1 MAKRFDN
8 SSGPTQRQLRAG
20 ENIRHVLVAI
30 LRKGEIRD
38 PALVDK
44 SITVGEVR
52 MSPDLKHANIFVAAL
67 GLHDG
72 EEIAA
77 ALNRASKYLRGECG
91 RALASKF
98 TPDLRF
104 LADTSYDAALK
115 MNDLFNDPKVRADL
129 DRVEDD
135 ALLPRPAG
143 ELAAKQTEGV
153 FAPDNALVEANTP
166 SAPPKK
172 EGEGHLPRGTGE
184 DN

>member
-38 PALVDK
+38 PALMDK

-67 GLHDG
+67 GIHDG

-129 DRVEDD
+129 DKVEEIPPPTP
-135 ALLPRPAG
+135 AGPPPPRAGEELTSEAGGLTAPPLAG
-143 ELAAKQTEGV
+143 ELSAKLTEG
-153 FAPDNALVEANTP
+153 
-166 SAPPKK
+166 
-172 EGEGHLPRGTGE
+172 G
-184 DN
+184 

>member
-20 ENIRHVLVAI
+20 ENIRHVLVEI
-30 LRKGEIRD
+30 LRRGDIRD

-52 MSPDLKHANIFVAAL
+52 MSPDLKHANVFVATL
-67 GLHDG
+67 GLEDG
-72 EEIAA
+72 EEIAK
-77 ALNRASKYLRGECG
+77 ALNRASKFLRGECG
-91 RALASKF
+91 RALESKF

-129 DRVEDD
+129 IKSAD
-135 ALLPRPAG
+135 
-143 ELAAKQTEGV
+143 
-153 FAPDNALVEANTP
+153 EA
-166 SAPPKK
+166 
-172 EGEGHLPRGTGE
+172 
-184 DN
+184 

>member
-1 MAKRFDN
+1 MGFESNIMSKRFDN

-67 GLHDG
+67 GIHDG
-72 EEIAA
+72 DEIAA

-91 RALASKF
+91 RALESKF

-115 MNDLFNDPKVRADL
+115 MNELFNDPKVRADL
-129 DRVEDD
+129 EKVDSPPQS
-135 ALLPRPAG
+135 ASL
-143 ELAAKQTEGV
+143 T
-153 FAPDNALVEANTP
+153 
-166 SAPPKK
+166 APPLGEQITPPPMGEVAPKGS
-172 EGEGHLPRGTGE
+172 EGGS
-184 DN
+184 

>member
-67 GLHDG
+67 GIHDG

-104 LADTSYDAALK
+104 LADVSYDAALK

-129 DRVEDD
+129 DKVEED

-143 ELAAKQTEGV
+143 ELSAKQTEGV
-153 FAPDNALVEANTP
+153 FFSASAMPEANTP
-166 SAPPKK
+166 SAPA
-172 EGEGHLPRGTGE
+172 GHLPRGTGE
-184 DN
+184 EN

>member
-8 SSGPTQRQLRAG
+8 SLGPTQRQLRAG

-38 PALVDK
+38 PALIDK

-52 MSPDLKHANIFVAAL
+52 MSPDLKHATIFVAAL
-67 GLHDG
+67 GIHDG
-72 EEIAA
+72 DEIAA

-91 RALASKF
+91 RALESKF

-104 LADTSYDAALK
+104 LADVSYDAALK
-115 MNDLFNDPKVRADL
+115 MNTLFNDPKVRADL
-129 DRVEDD
+129 VKGEEEP
-135 ALLPRPAG
+135 LLPRRAG

-153 FAPDNALVEANTP
+153 FADDRAQADGNTP
-166 SAPPKK
+166 SAPS
-172 EGEGHLPRGTGE
+172 GHLPRETGE
-184 DN
+184 GN

>member
-8 SSGPTQRQLRAG
+8 SAGPTQRQLRAG

-104 LADTSYDAALK
+104 LADVSYDAALK

-129 DRVEDD
+129 DKVYED
-135 ALLPRPAG
+135 ALLPRPTG

-153 FAPDNALVEANTP
+153 FAGDTAQSEGNTP
-166 SAPPKK
+166 SAPS
-172 EGEGHLPRGTGE
+172 GHLPRGTGE
-184 DN
+184 ET

>member
-1 MAKRFDN
+1 MADTSMGFESSIMSKRFDS

-38 PALVDK
+38 PALLDK

-67 GLHDG
+67 GIHDA

-104 LADTSYDAALK
+104 LADASYDAALK
-115 MNDLFNDPKVRADL
+115 MNELFNDPKVRADL
-129 DRVEDD
+129 ERVEDD
-135 ALLPRPAG
+135 APPQSLRDSSPASGASTTLPPQA
-143 ELAAKQTEGV
+143 
-153 FAPDNALVEANTP
+153 
-166 SAPPKK
+166 
-172 EGEGHLPRGTGE
+172 GE

>member
-67 GLHDG
+67 GIHDAD
-72 EEIAA
+72 EIAA
-77 ALNRASKYLRGECG
+77 ALNRASRYLRGEVG

-115 MNDLFNDPKVRADL
+115 MNELFNDPKVRADL
-129 DRVEDD
+129 DRGNES
-135 ALLPRPAG
+135 LLPRPAG
-143 ELAAKQTEGV
+143 ELAAKHTEGV
-153 FAPDNALVEANTP
+153 FTADSAMFEANTP
-166 SAPPKK
+166 SAPS
-172 EGEGHLPRGTGE
+172 GHLPRKTGE
-184 DN
+184 EN

>member
-52 MSPDLKHANIFVAAL
+52 MSPDLKHATIFVAAL
-67 GLHDG
+67 GIHDG
-72 EEIAA
+72 DEIAA

-91 RALASKF
+91 RALESKF

-104 LADTSYDAALK
+104 LADVSYDAALK
-115 MNDLFNDPKVRADL
+115 MNELFNNPKVRADL
-129 DRVEDD
+129 ERVS
-135 ALLPRPAG
+135 APLPPG
-143 ELAAKQTEGV
+143 GEGV
-153 FAPDNALVEANTP
+153 GGWGDSTSDAQPYEHAQTQ
-166 SAPPKK
+166 APPIPTLPH
-172 EGEGHLPRGTGE
+172 EGEGL
-184 DN
+184 

>member
-38 PALVDK
+38 PALLDK

-67 GLHDG
+67 GIHDA

-104 LADTSYDAALK
+104 LADASYDAALK
-115 MNDLFNDPKVRADL
+115 MNELFNDPKVRADL
-129 DRVEDD
+129 TKEDESSP
-135 ALLPRPAG
+135 LRLGG
-143 ELAAKQTEGV
+143 EG
-153 FAPDNALVEANTP
+153 PDNRIGGWGDLDASAKLDSGASAQPPPTP
-166 SAPPKK
+166 TPPHK
-172 EGEGHLPRGTGE
+172 GEGL
-184 DN
+184 

>member
-1 MAKRFDN
+1 MGSESKIMAKRFDN

-38 PALVDK
+38 PALADK

-67 GLHDG
+67 GIHDA

-104 LADTSYDAALK
+104 LADSSYDAALK
-115 MNDLFNDPKVRADL
+115 MNELFNDPKVRADL
-129 DRVEDD
+129 DKVEVSSPLPPLVGKGSGDGG
-135 ALLPRPAG
+135 ALDVGTHL
-143 ELAAKQTEGV
+143 QS
-153 FAPDNALVEANTP
+153 NTP
-166 SAPPKK
+166 AQPPPTPTPPHK
-172 EGEGHLPRGTGE
+172 GEGH
-184 DN
+184 

>member
-52 MSPDLKHANIFVAAL
+52 MSPDLKHATIFVAAL
-67 GLHDG
+67 GIHDG
-72 EEIAA
+72 DEIAA

-91 RALASKF
+91 RALESKF

-104 LADTSYDAALK
+104 LADVSYDAALK
-115 MNDLFNDPKVRADL
+115 MNELFNNPKVRADL
-129 DRVEDD
+129 ERVS
-135 ALLPRPAG
+135 APLPPG
-143 ELAAKQTEGV
+143 GEGV
-153 FAPDNALVEANTP
+153 GGWGDSAAGAQP
-166 SAPPKK
+166 SNQAQIQAPPIPTLPH
-172 EGEGHLPRGTGE
+172 EGEGL
-184 DN
+184 